1 MAYLTVDVELDVD
14 AGDYLSS
21 CNPKEIKELIK
32 YLKEDGHLA
41 NIIDIFPGQHL
52 SFFDEEWF
60 KMLDKMSKIRQ
71 QMDSTDIQ
79 TIKDI
84 LNKY

>member
-1 MAYLTVDVELDVD
+1 MAYVNIDTDVEISPDD
-14 AGDYLSS
+14 FLSG
-21 CNPKEIKELIK
+21 CNSKEIKELIK

-41 NIIDIFPGQHL
+41 NIIDIFSGENL

-79 TIKDI
+79 VIKDI

>member
-1 MAYLTVDVELDVD
+1 MAYVNIDTDVEVYPDEF
-14 AGDYLSS
+14 LSACS
-21 CNPKEIKELIK
+21 PKEIKELIK

>member
-1 MAYLTVDVELDVD
+1 MAYLSVDVEVDID
-14 AGDYLSS
+14 AGEYLSS
-21 CNPKEIKELIK
+21 CSPKEIKQLIN

-41 NIIDIFPGQHL
+41 NIIDIFPGQHS

-71 QMDSTDIQ
+71 QMDNQDIES
-79 TIKDI
+79 IKLI
-84 LNKY
+84 LSKY

>member
-1 MAYLTVDVELDVD
+1 MAYLSVDVEVDID
-14 AGDYLSS
+14 AGEYLSS
-21 CNPKEIKELIK
+21 CSPKEIKQLIN

-71 QMDSTDIQ
+71 QMDNQDIES
-79 TIKDI
+79 IKLI
-84 LNKY
+84 LSKY